1 MFSCADRVYPITCYA
16 LFPIFL
22 VIRLSSLAYSALYGT
37 GGLIVTAI
45 RLFMLILMC
54 VLISKKWSPASN
66 YWRGLILLWITRIG
80 VILCLQQQL
89 ADAPAELQSMA
100 THVAVVCTGGW
111 MFYSFIEYFL
121 FALSLSIIRPLRLG
135 FSPIPAESIY
145 ETLYRHVLILALGV
159 SIAWTVHADQR
170 RDWLRSR
177 SHADEVVHPRRS
189 KTSKPARRDK
199 KTNSAASSAAEK
211 GAEDLDLEGLGE
223 CCFLSAFDIAEMRE
237 QALQVRGI
245 EAMKLSIQK
254 IYQSVAL
261 SANE

>member
-1 MFSCADRVYPITCYA
+1 MRGHRSGSHVPWALLAQGRVELGSPASSVAAA
-16 LFPIFL
+16 LTAPS
-22 VIRLSSLAYSALYGT
+22 RSTGLALPGSEGHDELAGKIWYSERT
-37 GGLIVTAI
+37 V
-45 RLFMLILMC
+45 MLILMC

-189 KTSKPARRDK
+189 KTSKPARRDTQQRRRERK
-199 KTNSAASSAAEK
+199 IWTWMASVNVVFSPP
-211 GAEDLDLEGLGE
+211 
-223 CCFLSAFDIAEMRE
+223 ST
-237 QALQVRGI
+237 
-245 EAMKLSIQK
+245 
-254 IYQSVAL
+254 
-261 SANE
+261 